1 MCSKA
6 WANHS
11 LTYFTEVLHVTDFSI
26 LPKKFL
32 DKNLPCFYNIQFF
45 HYILVSKY
53 SHKCTI
59 LMFKDILNYHHPFIS
74 SRFSLS

>member
-26 LPKKFL
+26 LPEKFL

-45 HYILVSKY
+45 HYI
-53 SHKCTI
+53 
-59 LMFKDILNYHHPFIS
+59 
-74 SRFSLS
+74 SL